1 MSRVKKVK
9 NFRRKGRFFFS
20 FCDNL
25 QLTLNKGERRI
36 VYPYKQRQDLPTDY
50 HH

>member
-20 FCDNL
+20 FFDNL